1 MLNIDKQ
8 LIIIKDHI
16 VMSRPP
22 RATGKG
28 LMVTVGVN
36 VPVTLKISIQT
47 QTKATTTKKIM
58 TYDNEILM
66 HWQLVLKIL

>member
-1 MLNIDKQ
+1 
-8 LIIIKDHI
+8 
-16 VMSRPP
+16 MSRPP

-66 HWQLVLKIL
+66 HWQLV